1 MMRLFMAIV
10 MVLAVTAQT
19 LPSSRIKDIA
29 IVQNSRDNQLIGYGL
44 VIGLQGTGDGFRN
57 SPFTEQSVRAM
68 LENLGI
74 STAVGSART
83 KNVAAVIV
91 TATLPPYAR
100 SGSRIDVSVA
110 SLGDATSLAG
120 GTLIETQLKG
130 ANNEIYAVAQ
140 GSLIVSG
147 FQATGQAEKVT
158 QGVPTSG
165 RVPNGAI
172 VERDIRQ
179 LNNRETEYTFILH
192 NPDFSTAVSVADSI
206 NAFTKANYHKAL
218 AAEQD
223 SRSVVVRRPEKVS
236 SARFIAQIENLNV
249 DTATPARVLVD
260 ERTGTIV
267 IGADVRVSTVAV
279 SHGALTVRVTE
290 LPTVSQPAPFSNGET
305 TVQPSTLVEATPG
318 DSSLTLV
325 DGVDLQTLVS
335 GLNRMGAKPSDTIA
349 ILQAIKSAGALQ
361 AELVSQ

>member
-1 MMRLFMAIV
+1 MTRLIAIAL
-10 MVLAVTAQT
+10 VLVCSLTSLNAA
-19 LPSSRIKDIA
+19 SRIKDIA
-29 IVQNSRDNQLIGYGL
+29 FVQNSRDNQLIGYGL

-100 SGSRIDVSVA
+100 SGARIDVSVS
-110 SLGDATSLAG
+110 SLGDSTSLAG
-120 GTLIETQLKG
+120 GTLIETQMRG
-130 ANNEIYAVAQ
+130 ADNEVYAVAQ
-140 GSLIVSG
+140 GGLIVSG
-147 FQATGQAEKVT
+147 FQAAGQAETVT
-158 QGVPTSG
+158 QGVPTAG

-172 VERDIRQ
+172 IERNLIQ
-179 LNNRETEYTFILH
+179 LNNTETELTFLLH
-192 NPDFSTAVSVADSI
+192 NPDFSTSVDMAAAM
-206 NAFTKANYHKAL
+206 NEFTRATYGKAL
-218 AAEQD
+218 ATAQD
-223 SRSVVVRRPEKVS
+223 ARAVVVKRPEKVS
-236 SARFIAQIENLNV
+236 SARFIAEMEKLEV
-249 DTATPARVLVD
+249 ETETPARVVVD

-267 IGADVRVSTVAV
+267 IGADVKVSKVAV

-290 LPTVSQPAPFSNGET
+290 LPTVSQPAPFSDGQTT
-305 TVQPSTLVEATPG
+305 TVPSTNIDVAPG

-325 DGVDLQTLVS
+325 DGVDLETLVD
-335 GLNRMGAKPSDTIA
+335 GLNRMGAKPAEIIA
-349 ILQAIKSAGALQ
+349 ILQSIKSAGALQ